1 MKIEIERCT
10 QVNTLVVI
18 DLDKINYKKLTE
30 DFKDSG
36 IEVFVK
42 LSSKNFE
49 EFLHQKNA
57 IEMSQIFDTITSYG
71 HAELGQD
78 SYNDDNMHYYVRAL
92 S

>member
-10 QVNTLVVI
+10 QVNTPVVI

-30 DFKDSG
+30 DFERSG

-42 LSSKNFE
+42 LSSKTFE
-49 EFLHQKNA
+49 KFLHQNA
-57 IEMSQIFDTITSYG
+57 IQMSLIFDTITSYG

-78 SYNDDNMHYYVRAL
+78 SYNDDNIHYYVRAL